1 MPDRRCKEIFAAL
14 SQYLDGELRV
24 KDCSELKR
32 HLRGCQP
39 CLDYIENLKT
49 TIGACRQFPTR
60 QAPKPSAR
68 VRAALREAIRP

>member
-1 MPDRRCKEIFAAL
+1 MPDRHCKEIFAVL

-24 KDCSELKR
+24 KDCSELER

-39 CLDYIENLKT
+39 CLAYIENLKT
-49 TIGACRQFPTR
+49 TIAACRQFRTR

-68 VRAALREAIRP
+68 VRSALLEAIRK